1 MAYTHRALPDRST
14 TLFVQRRFHT
24 PPSFPILPFSTFS
37 CACAHYRIPWYVS
50 GDAGNR
56 PRNTMQA
63 TAGREGSDKIG
74 ISNCYV
80 ENARWDPRLFCTQ
93 PPDRGAHIYPPPP
106 RAPFLL
112 LLGRTTSL
120 PLPPPIPEEKG
131 PTRSHFLPRTSAP
144 QFPPPRPT
152 LFFLFP
158 SRLNAFAH
166 PNALQI
172 RFTIST
178 VSRIGFRNRSEK
190 ERRNAKRRI
199 RREREILWSFS
210 RRSLAGHRN

>member
-1 MAYTHRALPDRST
+1 MCVRTLPDTVVCERG
-14 TLFVQRRFHT
+14 RRQPAAQHN
-24 PPSFPILPFSTFS
+24 
-37 CACAHYRIPWYVS
+37 
-50 GDAGNR
+50 AGNS
-56 PRNTMQA
+56 
-63 TAGREGSDKIG
+63 GEGGSDKIG

-93 PPDRGAHIYPPPP
+93 PPDRGAYIYPPPP

-172 RFTIST
+172 RFTINT

>member
-1 MAYTHRALPDRST
+1 MAYTHRARPDRST

-24 PPSFPILPFSTFS
+24 PPLPILPFSTFS

-63 TAGREGSDKIG
+63 TAGREGAIRSG
-74 ISNCYV
+74 FRTAMSRTPAGTHAFF
-80 ENARWDPRLFCTQ
+80 ARNLPTVVRTYIHR
-93 PPDRGAHIYPPPP
+93 P
-106 RAPFLL
+106 PFLL

-172 RFTIST
+172 RFTINT

>member
-24 PPSFPILPFSTFS
+24 PPSSPILPFSTFS

-50 GDAGNR
+50 GDAGNW

-63 TAGREGSDKIG
+63 TAEGEGSDKIG

-93 PPDRGAHIYPPPP
+93 PPDRGAYIYPPPP

-178 VSRIGFRNRSEK
+178 NVQFHELDSVIV
-190 ERRNAKRRI
+190 AKGEEDKK
-199 RREREILWSFS
+199 RERDTLEFFS
-210 RRSLAGHRN
+210 PIVGWPPKLD

>member
-93 PPDRGAHIYPPPP
+93 PPDRGAYIYPPPP

-178 VSRIGFRNRSEK
+178 NVQFHELDSVIV
-190 ERRNAKRRI
+190 AKGEEDKK
-199 RREREILWSFS
+199 RERDTLEFFS
-210 RRSLAGHRN
+210 PIVGWPPKLD

>member
-63 TAGREGSDKIG
+63 TAEGEGSDKIG

-93 PPDRGAHIYPPPP
+93 PPDRGAYIYPPPP
-106 RAPFLL
+106 LLIIIRTNHQPSPSSPYPGREGANAESLPPSDICSPIPSSSSNPFL
-112 LLGRTTSL
+112 
-120 PLPPPIPEEKG
+120 
-131 PTRSHFLPRTSAP
+131 
-144 QFPPPRPT
+144 
-152 LFFLFP
+152 
-158 SRLNAFAH
+158 
-166 PNALQI
+166 
-172 RFTIST
+172 
-178 VSRIGFRNRSEK
+178 
-190 ERRNAKRRI
+190 
-199 RREREILWSFS
+199 SFS
-210 RRSLAGHRN
+210 VTAQRFRPPERSAN

>member
-1 MAYTHRALPDRST
+1 
-14 TLFVQRRFHT
+14 
-24 PPSFPILPFSTFS
+24 
-37 CACAHYRIPWYVS
+37 
-50 GDAGNR
+50 
-56 PRNTMQA
+56 MQA

-93 PPDRGAHIYPPPP
+93 PPDRGAYIYPPPP

-178 VSRIGFRNRSEK
+178 NVQFHELDSVIV
-190 ERRNAKRRI
+190 AKGEEDKK
-199 RREREILWSFS
+199 RERDTLEFFS
-210 RRSLAGHRN
+210 PIVGWPPKLD